1 MLLLADENFP
11 GPAVLALQAT
21 GHDIAWI
28 RTIDPRA
35 KDPVVLARAVREKRV
50 LLTFD
55 KDFGDLAW
63 NYGLPADCGIVLFR
77 IAIPSRPLIGPV
89 IVTLLAQRQ
98 DWAGYFSVI
107 ESTRVRRRLLPT
119 PTVD

>member
-11 GPAVLALQAT
+11 GPAVTALAEAGYDL
-21 GHDIAWI
+21 AWI
-28 RTIDPRA
+28 RTVDPRA
-35 KDPVVLARAVREKRV
+35 KDPAVLARAVREKRV

-63 NYGLPADCGIVLFR
+63 NYGLPANCGIVLFR
-77 IAIPSRPLIGPV
+77 LPIPRRALIGPV
-89 IVTLLAQRQ
+89 IVALFSQRS

-107 ESTRVRRRLLPT
+107 EPARIRRRMLLK
-119 PTVD
+119 V